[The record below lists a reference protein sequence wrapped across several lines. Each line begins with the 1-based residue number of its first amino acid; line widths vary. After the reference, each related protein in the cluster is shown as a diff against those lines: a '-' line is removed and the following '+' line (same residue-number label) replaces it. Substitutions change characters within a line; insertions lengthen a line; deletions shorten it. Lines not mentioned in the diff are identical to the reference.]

1 MPEGDAPDG
10 DATEGLATEGA
21 APLARPAIPFPEFVA
36 MMALL
41 MSLMALSIDAMLPAM
56 ADIARAVTPDA
67 PNLAQLVI
75 PAFLLGVGIGTVT
88 LGPLSDATGRKP
100 MIAFGI
106 GVYIVGSVLAA
117 VADGLWLL
125 LFARVL
131 QGFGIAAPRTAGI
144 ALIRDIYK
152 GRRMAQVMSI
162 VMTIFIIV
170 PAAAPFL
177 GQGVI
182 WLAGWRAI
190 FFAFMLIGAGALAW
204 VGLRQPE
211 TLPPPARRPYRLA
224 RILNAA
230 GEVVGHRKV
239 LIYIGALSLA
249 FGQMFGL
256 LSSSQPI
263 YDVYFDKAA
272 GFPAWFALMALLAG
286 SAGLVNA
293 ALVMRLG
300 MRRIAAATF
309 TAQAIVSGATILLW
323 GGGFIPQAW
332 EFPAFFAWSTGV
344 FFMAG
349 LVFGNLNALCLEPL
363 GHIAGVAAA
372 VVGAAATLMAVV
384 IAAPIGLAFD
394 GTPYPLMISI
404 FLCSSAA
411 TFLMRSTRLTEN

>member
-1 MPEGDAPDG
+1 MSVAAPD
-10 DATEGLATEGA
+10 D
-21 APLARPAIPFPEFVA
+21 APLARPALPFPEFVA

-41 MSLMALSIDAMLPAM
+41 MSLMALSIDAMLPALS
-56 ADIARAVTPDA
+56 DIARAVTPDA

-75 PAFLLGVGIGTVT
+75 PAFLLGVGVGTVT
-88 LGPLSDATGRKP
+88 LGPLSDTTGRKP
-100 MIAFGI
+100 MIGFGI
-106 GVYIVGSVLAA
+106 AVYIIGSLLAVFA
-117 VADGLWLL
+117 ESLWML

-144 ALIRDIYK
+144 ALVRDIYK

-162 VMTIFIIV
+162 VMTIFILV

-190 FFAFMLIGAGALAW
+190 FVAFMLIGTGALIW
-204 VGLRQPE
+204 ITLRQPE
-211 TLPPPARRPYRLA
+211 TLPAHARRPYRLA
-224 RILNAA
+224 QIVHAA
-230 GEVVGHRKV
+230 AEVVGHRRV
-239 LIYIGALSLA
+239 LLYMGALSLA

-256 LSSSQPI
+256 LSNSQPI

-272 GFPAWFALMALLAG
+272 TFPAWFALMALLAG
-286 SAGLVNA
+286 SAGLINA

-300 MRRIAAATF
+300 MRRIATATF
-309 TAQAIVSGATILLW
+309 AAQVVISGTMILLW
-323 GGGFIPQAW
+323 GGGFIPPAA
-332 EFPAFFAWSTGV
+332 EFPIFFFWSTSV

-349 LVFGNLNALCLEPL
+349 LVFGNLNALCLEPM

-372 VVGAAATLMAVV
+372 VVGATATLIAVIV
-384 IAAPIGLAFD
+384 STPIGLAFD

-404 FLCSSAA
+404 FLCSA
-411 TFLMRSTRLTEN
+411 TAMFLMRATRPART

>member
-1 MPEGDAPDG
+1 VNETAPDDDAPEDAPDG
-10 DATEGLATEGA
+10 A
-21 APLARPAIPFPEFVA
+21 APLTRPAMPFPEFVA

-41 MSLMALSIDAMLPAM
+41 MSLMALSIDAMLPAL

-88 LGPLSDATGRKP
+88 LGPLSDTTGRKK

-106 GVYIVGSVLAA
+106 GVYIVGSLLAA
-117 VADGLWLL
+117 VADSLWLL
-125 LFARVL
+125 LGARVL

-190 FFAFMLIGAGALAW
+190 FIAFVLVGAGALIW
-204 VGLRQPE
+204 IGLRQPE
-211 TLPPPARRPYRLA
+211 TLPPPARRPYQLA
-224 RILNAA
+224 RILHAA
-230 GEVVGHRKV
+230 GEVVGNRRVV
-239 LIYIGALSLA
+239 LYIGALSLA

-256 LSSSQPI
+256 LSNSQPI
-263 YDVYFDKAA
+263 YDIYFDKAA
-272 GFPAWFALMALLAG
+272 SFPAWFALMALLAG
-286 SAGLVNA
+286 GAGLVNA
-293 ALVMRLG
+293 AFVMRLG
-300 MRRIAAATF
+300 MRRIATATF
-309 TAQAIVSGATILLW
+309 TAQAVISGAMILLW
-323 GGGFIPQAW
+323 GGGYVPQAV
-332 EFPAFFAWSTGV
+332 EFTVFFLWSTGV

-372 VVGAAATLMAVV
+372 VVGASATLIAVIV
-384 IAAPIGLAFD
+384 ATPIGLAFD

-411 TFLMRSTRLTEN
+411 MFLMRATRLTEI